1 MNSRIWQ
8 QCPAYNTNQNPWLW
22 KRLKF
27 VKAEM
32 PELKNITTMM
42 GQHRQK
48 CQGEETAFW
57 KASSKARSDLPGK
70 QNCFESLE
78 SPGEISEEF
87 LLGLV
92 PSSHHLVYSFLD
104 HLSSKPYNFDTSM
117 KIQMSCLHELLE
129 SHTHL
134 SLSTLTNSFL
144 SCLLLITV

>member
-1 MNSRIWQ
+1 
-8 QCPAYNTNQNPWLW
+8 
-22 KRLKF
+22 
-27 VKAEM
+27 M
-32 PELKNITTMM
+32 PELKNITTMF

-92 PSSHHLVYSFLD
+92 SIQSPPSLQFSR
-104 HLSSKPYNFDTSM
+104 
-117 KIQMSCLHELLE
+117 
-129 SHTHL
+129 
-134 SLSTLTNSFL
+134 SLIF
-144 SCLLLITV
+144 